1 MTNNDERYAL
11 DNPDRL
17 ANIHADYLRDSAR
30 SRTATESLARLH
42 ELIDAPADLIR
53 ATEPPYYSEPH
64 DIANEILRDLL
75 IADDDERLIDCFDID
90 YYSDPANIASD
101 PAKPAID
108 APALANELIALL
120 DAIRISPYHMHEL
133 SLMRLEFSLC
143 PLHHCDYAICFD
155 DDDPECA
162 TIRTLFPNHD
172 T

>member
-64 DIANEILRDLL
+64 DIANE
-75 IADDDERLIDCFDID
+75 
-90 YYSDPANIASD
+90 
-101 PAKPAID
+101 
-108 APALANELIALL
+108 LIALL

>member
-1 MTNNDERYAL
+1 MNELTFSES
-11 DNPDRL
+11 
-17 ANIHADYLRDSAR
+17 IAR
-30 SRTATESLARLH
+30 SRAATDALTRLH

-64 DIANEILRDLL
+64 DIASEIMRDLL
-75 IADDDERLIDCFDID
+75 IADDDENLLDCLDID
-90 YYSDPANIASD
+90 YYSDPTNIASD

-108 APALANELIALL
+108 APALATELIALL
-120 DAIRISPYHMHEL
+120 DAIRADPYHIHEL
-133 SLMRLEFSLC
+133 SMLRLDESLC

-162 TIRTLFPNHD
+162 PIRACFPHHD